1 MNNNER
7 IKALEKD
14 VKRLQEQV
22 DELENACV
30 EHEATIYQMVGKLYF
45 VEDRVNQM
53 YANLFKMPLQKS
65 DAPTPR

>member
-30 EHEATIYQMVGKLYF
+30 EHESTIYKMVGKLHF

-53 YANLFKMPLQKS
+53 YANLFKVPLLKS
-65 DAPTPR
+65 DDPTPR